1 MEGLDFENIL
11 DDDQMS
17 LFGEQEEETPPA
29 QEEEETPGEEGG
41 KKKDTTTA
49 EVDPNNMFGG
59 SPESVGGEEH
69 KDNEE
74 EPESTETGASP
85 DFFSSIANALVEEG
99 IFPDL
104 DEETTK
110 GIKDA
115 AGLRKAID
123 DQIKAGLTE
132 QQRRVAEALEN
143 DVEPSQIRQYEAAIQ
158 FLDEI
163 DEETLTAEGDEGE
176 NLRKRIIFQDYINR
190 GFSKDRAEREVKKAL
205 ENGTDVDDAKEALE
219 SNKNFFKDA
228 YKKVLDDARA
238 EKEKEEN
245 EDKAK
250 AARIKSSILDG
261 EIKFFGDVE
270 IDKATRQRAFDVITK
285 PIYKDPKTGQTY
297 TAVQKMELDNSEEF
311 FAKLGLIYAL
321 TDGMKSIDGLVKK
334 KVNKEVKRGL
344 SALESKI
351 NGTQRDSRGN
361 LKFASGVD
369 DTESILGKGMKL
381 DL

>member
-1 MEGLDFENIL
+1 MEGLDFGNIL

-17 LFGEQEEETPPA
+17 LFDEQEEETPPA
-29 QEEEETPGEEGG
+29 TEDKTDPDEGG
-41 KKKDTTTA
+41 EGKKNTTTA
-49 EVDPNNMFGG
+49 EVDPDNMFGDA
-59 SPESVGGEEH
+59 PESVGGEGN
-69 KDNEE
+69 KTEE
-74 EPESTETGASP
+74 EPDSASTGASP
-85 DFFSSIANALVEEG
+85 DFFSSIANALAEEG

-132 QQRRVAEALEN
+132 QQKRVAEALDN
-143 DVEPSQIRQYEAAIQ
+143 DVDPSQIKQYEGVLSY
-158 FLDEI
+158 LDSI
-163 DEETLTAEGDEGE
+163 DEATLTAEGDEGDT
-176 NLRKRIIFQDYINR
+176 LRKRIIYQDYINK
-190 GFSKDRAEREVKKAL
+190 GFSQERAEREVKRAFD
-205 ENGTDVDDAKEALE
+205 NGTDVEDAKEALE
-219 SNKNFFKDA
+219 SNKTHFKDA
-228 YKKVLDDARA
+228 YQKILDDAKA
-238 EKEKEEN
+238 DKEKEEN
-245 EDKAK
+245 ENKAK

-261 EIKFFGDVE
+261 DIKFFGGVE
-270 IDKATRQRAFDVITK
+270 IDKATRQRAFDAISK
-285 PIYKDPKTGQTY
+285 PVYKDPKTGQTY

-321 TDGMKSIDGLVKK
+321 TDGLKSIDGLVKK

-351 NGTQRDSRGN
+351 NGTRRDSRGN

-381 DL
+381 DI